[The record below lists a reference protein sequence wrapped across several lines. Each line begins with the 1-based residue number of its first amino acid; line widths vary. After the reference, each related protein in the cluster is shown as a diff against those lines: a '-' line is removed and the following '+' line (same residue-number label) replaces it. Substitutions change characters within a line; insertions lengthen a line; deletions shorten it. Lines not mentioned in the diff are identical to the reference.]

1 MGARRRRAFAPLN
14 QNSMKRGKKYQEA
27 KKLISKEAYTLD
39 EAIELLKK
47 TSVTK
52 FDSSCEV
59 HMKLGVDPKQAD
71 QNIRTSVSLP
81 NGTGKDVRVVAFVAE
96 EGIKDAIAAGAVEAG
111 TEELVKKIEKGWT
124 EFDVAVAA
132 PDQMKDLGKVAK
144 ILGQK
149 RLMPSPKSGTV
160 TPEFVKVIGELKKG
174 KVEVRVD
181 KASNLH
187 NSFGKVSFDNAKL
200 KENLLAILT
209 TVLDVKPDTSKGTYV
224 RSLTL
229 TTSMGPGVPV
239 ELSSALAEARK

>member
-1 MGARRRRAFAPLN
+1 
-14 QNSMKRGKKYQEA
+14 MKRGKKYQEA

-149 RLMPSPKSGTV
+149 RLMPSPKAGTV
-160 TPEFVKVIGELKKG
+160 TPDFVKVIGELKKG

-181 KASNLH
+181 KAANLH

-209 TVLDVKPDTSKGTYV
+209 TVLDVKPATSKGTYV

>member
-1 MGARRRRAFAPLN
+1 
-14 QNSMKRGKKYQEA
+14 MKRGKKYQEA

-96 EGIKDAIAAGAVEAG
+96 EGIKDAMAAGAVEAG

-149 RLMPSPKSGTV
+149 RLMPSPKAGTV
-160 TPEFVKVIGELKKG
+160 TPDFVKVIGELKKG

-181 KASNLH
+181 KAANLH

-209 TVLDVKPDTSKGTYV
+209 TVLDVKPSTSKGTYV